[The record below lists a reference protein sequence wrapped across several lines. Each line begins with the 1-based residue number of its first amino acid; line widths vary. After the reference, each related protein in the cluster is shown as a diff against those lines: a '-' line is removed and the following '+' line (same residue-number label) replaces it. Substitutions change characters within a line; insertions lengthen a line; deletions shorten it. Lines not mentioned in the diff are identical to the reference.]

1 MVIEAAIKGWVD
13 MGILL
18 GIQFTN
24 ASISFY
30 ETTKAG
36 DAVAALKVG
45 TISTRQRPASTY
57 EAQAA
62 PGARGSPCG
71 VYVSGC
77 VQASLKPLATVNRDG
92 KWITMDAALVVP
104 GDLVLLGAGGAVPAD
119 CLLNHGQVGR
129 VKGHM

>member
-1 MVIEAAIKGWVD
+1 
-13 MGILL
+13 
-18 GIQFTN
+18 
-24 ASISFY
+24 
-30 ETTKAG
+30 
-36 DAVAALKVG
+36 
-45 TISTRQRPASTY
+45 
-57 EAQAA
+57 
-62 PGARGSPCG
+62 
-71 VYVSGC
+71 